1 MKPRGIML
9 LEHNIHLVNR
19 ADAGWDPGISTFK
32 TEGYILNICG
42 KKINTNFVNN
52 LLQCEE

>member
-9 LEHNIHLVNR
+9 LEHNAHLVNR

-32 TEGYILNICG
+32 TEGDILNICG
-42 KKINTNFVNN
+42 KK
-52 LLQCEE
+52 